1 MLNLRKKTLA
11 LAVAAAATL
20 GGGISAAQAQ
30 AVVSGNGYGQ
40 VVIYPYFT
48 VRDGWRTF
56 VHVTNTSGYT
66 VATKVRF
73 HAAKG
78 SEDLLDFL
86 LVLSPYDMWTAVV
99 EERNGVPGV
108 RPTDNSCTVPII
120 GKDNFQPFLT
130 SRVDST
136 DAAREGYA
144 EIIEMGVAIDNA
156 SPLAAAAKHGSSG
169 VPANCGLVQDAFG
182 AANINA
188 TRTLFNP
195 PLNVLAGKFDL
206 VNTSRAYAGASRGV
220 VLADFTT
227 ENIVYGQYSA
237 EWDYPNLANTATAA
251 PTPPPTAG
259 VAPVN
264 AALNAVSISNEWVL
278 NPGLNELS
286 SWVITF
292 PTKYLQIQNTPATPF
307 DGSTACPTA
316 YQTFAVPVQIGL
328 YNREEKSQSDVGF
341 SPGTGSSLCYEANVI
356 NFVSNGIS
364 SAGLLN
370 SVVGNTV
377 NTSALNS
384 PFLGGWATVT
394 YDNVP
399 GAQPIPLPAVGFNL
413 TARSNADGDSAVMY
427 DHVYD
432 GRAPQAPVPPY
443 AAPAP

>member
-30 AVVSGNGYGQ
+30 AAVVSGNGYGQ

-144 EIIEMGVAIDNA
+144 EIIEMGVAIDNT
-156 SPLAAAAKHGSSG
+156 SDLAVAAKHGTSG
-169 VPANCGLVQDAFG
+169 TPANCGFVQDAFG
-182 AANINA
+182 ATNINA
-188 TRTLFNP
+188 TRALFNV

-227 ENIVYGQYSA
+227 QNIVYGQYSA

-251 PTPPPTAG
+251 PAAPPPDG

-264 AALNAVSISNEWVL
+264 TALNALRIINEWVL

-286 SWVITF
+286 SWVVTF
-292 PTKYLQIQNTPATPF
+292 PTKYLQIQSETPTPF

-316 YQTFAVPVQIGL
+316 YQEFAVPVQVGL

-384 PFLGGWATVT
+384 PFLGGWATIT
-394 YDNVP
+394 YDNAP
-399 GAQPIPLPAVGFNL
+399 GTTNPISLPAVGFNL
-413 TARSNADGDSAVMY
+413 TARSNADGDSAVLY

-432 GRAPQAPVPPY
+432 GRAPQAAVPTY
-443 AAPAP
+443 SAP